1 MRILLDECLP
11 RELADE
17 LVGHEVRTVGRMGW
31 AGKKNGELLRLAAR
45 QFDAFVTADRSLTY
59 QQDVRGLNLGVVTL
73 VAHSNEIE
81 TGSHGTFF
89 VPWAFV
95 LLRGFRAITLPLCPE

>member
-17 LVGHEVRTVGRMGW
+17 LVGHEVRTVGRIGW
-31 AGKKNGELLRLAAR
+31 AGKKNGELLRLAAT

-73 VAHSNEIE
+73 VAHNNKIE
-81 TGSHGTFF
+81 T
-89 VPWAFV
+89 
-95 LLRGFRAITLPLCPE
+95 LRSLIPRLRQALRKVKPGQVIRVNT